1 MTNRLII
8 EMFRSCI
15 RPLPLPLPRS
25 TETSRSR
32 QMWEKWRKE
41 KKRKRK
47 RKRKKVIEIS
57 KRFSSCRVSD
67 IKFSRTTECHRLLKK
82 ERTKIRCWSKW
93 KIFFESNRT
102 IKSTFQGCNSNHE
115 WLELDENVVHRK
127 CT

>member
-25 TETSRSR
+25 TENFALASDVGKMEER
-32 QMWEKWRKE
+32 KKKKKE
-41 KKRKRK
+41 KKK
-47 RKRKKVIEIS
+47 KKVIEIS

-82 ERTKIRCWSKW
+82 ERTKIRC
-93 KIFFESNRT
+93 
-102 IKSTFQGCNSNHE
+102 
-115 WLELDENVVHRK
+115 
-127 CT
+127 